1 MAELSRLPRPVTT
14 IWDWQLEAAC
24 RDIDR
29 MTFFHPEQERGSGK
43 DDRDRRAKAICSR
56 CPVLQAC
63 RRHALLVQEPY
74 GVWGGLTPASAR
86 CFSGS
91 SPAGS
96 QPPRPPP
103 APPTTQ
109 WSSSRWRQGTMGEL
123 QATTA
128 TGFFLISSTGV
139 ETELRIKRH
148 TARVPGGDG
157 EVLQALDETMTTIK
171 RLAEQENVAG

>member
-1 MAELSRLPRPVTT
+1 
-14 IWDWQLEAAC
+14 
-24 RDIDR
+24 
-29 MTFFHPEQERGSGK
+29 
-43 DDRDRRAKAICSR
+43 
-56 CPVLQAC
+56 
-63 RRHALLVQEPY
+63 
-74 GVWGGLTPASAR
+74 
-86 CFSGS
+86 
-91 SPAGS
+91 
-96 QPPRPPP
+96 
-103 APPTTQ
+103 
-109 WSSSRWRQGTMGEL
+109 MGEL